1 MNTFLPRGADYLR
14 GARELDDR
22 RLQKQL
28 VEVQQ
33 IHMALTTGSPA
44 HILHHP
50 ATQAWLGME
59 QALLEYG
66 LACYGNW
73 LGRTVQLRPPHK
85 SGVYILKHLSPQEQ
99 DVPPWLTGTA
109 QDILAQS
116 HRTKLYLKDPTRYG
130 PFGYWTGSV
139 EGPLALYPVVDTA
152 RKHIGWVYRHEN
164 ERRWRV
170 NVDPRTFPT
179 AWAGIQYLRE
189 NTHG

>member
-22 RLQKQL
+22 RLGKQL

-33 IHMALTTGSPA
+33 IHMALTTGGPA

-50 ATQAWLGME
+50 ATQMWLGME
-59 QALLEYG
+59 QELLDYG
-66 LACYGNW
+66 VACYDAYIERFPGKA
-73 LGRTVQLRPPHK
+73 HK
-85 SGVYILKHLSPQEQ
+85 SGNYICHNRRPTAPLV
-99 DVPPWLTGTA
+99 VPPWLIGTA
-109 QDILAQS
+109 GDILTQR
-116 HRTKLYLKDPTRYG
+116 HRTKLYLKDPTHYG